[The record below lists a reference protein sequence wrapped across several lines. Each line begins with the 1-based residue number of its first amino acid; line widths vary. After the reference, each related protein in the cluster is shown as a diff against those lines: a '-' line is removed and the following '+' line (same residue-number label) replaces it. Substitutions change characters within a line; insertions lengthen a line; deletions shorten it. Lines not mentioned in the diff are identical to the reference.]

1 MESNLKGLRALL
13 VDDSEIIRLKISK
26 DLESIGLKVT
36 TAVNGFDAIAK
47 LRDSSFDIVFTDI
60 VMPEMDGF
68 ELTEEIR
75 RTPDIQIVPI
85 VVISSHCENEYIL
98 KALRL
103 GADDYINKPID
114 IRLLKKVVQ
123 RALTPTLLEEDQ

>member
-1 MESNLKGLRALL
+1 MEPNLKGLRVLL
-13 VDDSEIIRLKISK
+13 VDDSEIIRIKISK
-26 DLESIGLKVT
+26 DLESIDLIVT
-36 TAVNGFDAIAK
+36 TATNGFDALAK
-47 LRDSSFDIVFTDI
+47 LRDNPFDIVFTDI

-75 RTPDIQIVPI
+75 RTPEIQILPI

-114 IRLLKKVVQ
+114 ISLLKKVIQ
-123 RALTPTLLEEDQ
+123 RALTPTLLEDDQ